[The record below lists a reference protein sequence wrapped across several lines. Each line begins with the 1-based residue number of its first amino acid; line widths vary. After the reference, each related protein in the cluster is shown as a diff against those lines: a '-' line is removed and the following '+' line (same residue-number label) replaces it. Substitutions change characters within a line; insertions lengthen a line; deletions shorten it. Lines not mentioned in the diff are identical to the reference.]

1 MAKKLNILQTY
12 FIDNNLGLTD
22 AELVKNT
29 GASLRQ
35 VKARRATVQGK
46 NREGGLKGEPE
57 ERVINQP
64 MPERQAELENQAQ
77 KAAATEAN
85 QSNTKLDAI
94 AGRPAPA
101 MRIDALI
108 ARKGGTTSLTGPAA
122 ELADMFDGIAPGSK
136 PVVQQFDPFADESK
150 VHRIKK

>member
-57 ERVINQP
+57 KRVINQP